1 MSTLP
6 VLSETLRIKSYET
19 DFRDC
24 WKPHCLQQ
32 ALQEASSSHAA
43 ILGYGYR
50 EMFAR
55 GMAWVLSRMRIDFYT
70 LPHMGDLVTLRT
82 WPKGVQQRLFFTRDF
97 TITATDGS
105 PVAAA
110 TFGWV
115 LVDLAKRRILPP
127 SALPGELPLHAEDAI
142 PDLLEKITVPEGLAV
157 LGTWGAGYSVVDT
170 VGHAN
175 SARYVE
181 WILDCFPFESYQQRR
196 LSRLQVNFSTE
207 IKPGEHVAVAAG
219 PVADRWLAQ
228 GTILESGTRAFDAW
242 FNWESIS

>member
-1 MSTLP
+1 MSSLP
-6 VLSETLRIKSYET
+6 VFSETLRIKSYET
-19 DFRDC
+19 DFRDR

-32 ALQEASSSHAA
+32 ALQEASSNHAA
-43 ILGYGYR
+43 LLGYGYR
-50 EMFAR
+50 EMFER
-55 GMAWVLSRMRIDFYT
+55 GMAWVLSRMRIDFFEM
-70 LPHMGDLVTLRT
+70 PRMGDLVTLRT

-97 TITATDGS
+97 TITAANGQ

-115 LVDLAKRRILPP
+115 LVDLVRRRVLPP
-127 SALPGELPLHAEDAI
+127 SALPGDLPQHAEDAI
-142 PDLLEKITVPEGLAV
+142 PDLLEKITVPAGLPA
-157 LGTWGAGYSVVDT
+157 LGTWGASYSVVDT

-181 WILDCFPFESYQQRR
+181 WILDGFPFESFQTRC

-219 PVADRWLAQ
+219 QVEERWLAQ

-242 FNWESIS
+242 FDWKTIA